1 MNTVEI
7 GNRIKAAREEK
18 GLTQEELGIRL
29 GLNKST
35 IQRYEA
41 GKILRIK
48 LPVLESI
55 AIELNVNP
63 EYLALKTDDPS
74 PKHSSHIIDSNATIL
89 PQDNV
94 CVFFPKCLTFSIMSH
109 LDALHPTVI

>member
-18 GLTQEELGIRL
+18 GLTQEELVIRL

-94 CVFFPKCLTFSIMSH
+94 HIIPIYESVSAGFG
-109 LDALHPTVI
+109 A

>member
-7 GNRIKAAREEK
+7 GNRIKTAREEK

-55 AIELNVNP
+55 AIELSVNP

-74 PKHSSHIIDSNATIL
+74 PKHSSHIIDSNATTRHSSSTRRVTQNHCRSAVADGAKL
-89 PQDNV
+89 LL
-94 CVFFPKCLTFSIMSH
+94 K
-109 LDALHPTVI
+109 

>member
-63 EYLALKTDDPS
+63 EYLTLKTDDPS

-94 CVFFPKCLTFSIMSH
+94 HNIRYKRPAGRTASSC
-109 LDALHPTVI
+109 